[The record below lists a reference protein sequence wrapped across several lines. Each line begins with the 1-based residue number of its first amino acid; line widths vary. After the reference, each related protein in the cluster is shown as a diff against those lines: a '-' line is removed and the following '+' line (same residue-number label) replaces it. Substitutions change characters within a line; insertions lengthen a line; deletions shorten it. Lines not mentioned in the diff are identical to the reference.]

1 MCVNYLHV
9 AALDFFTYVGRMAD
23 PPAAGLGAR
32 IRTARLAQGLT
43 QEQLARA
50 VGVTRSA
57 VAQWETGRAGQVGG
71 NLARIARYLGTS
83 AAFLLTGEQDA
94 GGAPLPLRGDEM
106 ALLRAYR
113 DCIPD
118 DRALLVRTAVR
129 LARLAGGQEAPPAFR
144 PDDKLLK

>member
-1 MCVNYLHV
+1 
-9 AALDFFTYVGRMAD
+9 MANTH
-23 PPAAGLGAR
+23 ATELASR

-43 QEQLARA
+43 QDQLART

-57 VAQWETGRAGQVGG
+57 VAQWETGRAGQVGS
-71 NLARIARYLGTS
+71 NLARIARALGTS
-83 AAFLLTGEQDA
+83 VAYLLSGEQDA

-113 DCIPD
+113 DCTPE

-129 LARLAGGQEAPPAFR
+129 LARL
-144 PDDKLLK
+144 DNNSLK

>member
-1 MCVNYLHV
+1 MTHV
-9 AALDFFTYVGRMAD
+9 ASLEIFTYGEGMAT
-23 PPAAGLGAR
+23 PPVPELGTR
-32 IRTARLAQGLT
+32 IRAVRLAQGLT

-71 NLARIARYLGTS
+71 NLTRIAQVLGTN
-83 AAFLLTGEQDA
+83 AAFLLSGEQDA
-94 GGAPLPLRGDEM
+94 GAAPLPLRGDEM

-113 DCIPD
+113 DCTPE

-129 LARLAGGQEAPPAFR
+129 LARLAASQDSGGRAAPDR
-144 PDDKLLK
+144 D

>member
-1 MCVNYLHV
+1 
-9 AALDFFTYVGRMAD
+9 MAD
-23 PPAAGLGAR
+23 PPAAELGAR
-32 IRTARLAQGLT
+32 IRTARIAQGLT
-43 QEQLARA
+43 QDQLARA

-71 NLARIARYLGTS
+71 NLARIARFLGTS
-83 AAFLLTGEQDA
+83 AAYLLSGEQES

-113 DCIPD
+113 DCTPD

-129 LARLAGGQEAPPAFR
+129 LARLSLGAAPAAPSGA
-144 PDDKLLK
+144 DDKLLK

>member
-1 MCVNYLHV
+1 MV
-9 AALDFFTYVGRMAD
+9 D
-23 PPAAGLGAR
+23 PHATELAFR

-43 QEQLARA
+43 QHQLART

-71 NLARIARYLGTS
+71 NLARIARALGTS
-83 AAFLLTGEQDA
+83 ATYLLSGEQAA
-94 GGAPLPLRGDEM
+94 GAAPLPLRGDEM

-113 DCIPD
+113 DCTPE

-129 LARLAGGQEAPPAFR
+129 LARLIDSPNL
-144 PDDKLLK
+144 PDPTHLDNNSLT

>member
-1 MCVNYLHV
+1 MGMVDAHATEL
-9 AALDFFTYVGRMAD
+9 AS
-23 PPAAGLGAR
+23 R

-43 QEQLARA
+43 QDQLARA

-71 NLARIARYLGTS
+71 NLARIARALGTS
-83 AAFLLTGEQDA
+83 AAYLLSGEQEA
-94 GGAPLPLRGDEM
+94 GAAPLPLRGDEM

-113 DCIPD
+113 DCTLE

-129 LARLAGGQEAPPAFR
+129 LARLTDNPDPTGPAHL
-144 PDDKLLK
+144 DNNSLK